1 MGRQHIAL
9 VAFNRGLISRL
20 ALARADI
27 KRVALSAQTMVN
39 LMPRVLGSMMLRP
52 GMQHLQET
60 RDNEPSRDI
69 PFVFS
74 ITDKA
79 GIELTDQTMRILVDD
94 EIISRPAVTSAV
106 TNGNFDTDLTG
117 WTDADEPGATS
128 AWETGGYMGLTGN
141 GTANAIRTQ
150 QVTVAGA
157 NIGVEH
163 ALRIVIERGPVV
175 LLVGSTSGGDEYIA
189 QTSLAEGTHSLAF
202 TPTGNFYIQFQS
214 SLERI
219 TLVSSCNIEAAGDM
233 EIPTPWL
240 EADLGLVRTDQS
252 GDIMY
257 VACDGYQQYQIE
269 RRDTR
274 SWSVV
279 LYLANDGP
287 FRVENVGPITL
298 TASAISGN
306 ITVTASQRLFKSTH
320 VGGIF
325 SITSVG
331 QTVTRSITAQNTF
344 SDEIRITGVDASRI
358 FTIVISGLSGTGSTV
373 TLQRSLDEPG
383 NWEDVPTYS
392 WTADTTQTYDDG
404 LDNQVVY
411 YRIGV
416 KTGDYAGGTIV
427 CTLQIGSGSITGVV
441 RITAFSTAL
450 SVSAEVLDALG
461 GTTAT
466 DIWAEGTWS
475 DFRGWPSAVALYEG
489 RLWWAGKDKVN
500 GSVSDAFTSYDPNTE
515 GDSGPIQR
523 SIGAGPVDT
532 FNWALPLQRMILGGQ
547 GAEFS
552 CRSTS
557 FDEPL
562 TPSNFNLKR
571 ASSQGSAAVQAVPV
585 DSRGMYVQRG
595 GTRVFELAFDS
606 ETYDYSSSDL
616 TAIIPEIGEPSIVR
630 MAVQRQPDTRIHC
643 VRSDGTAAV
652 LVYDKVE
659 NVTCWL
665 EITSEGATG
674 LIEDVMVLPGNPGVN
689 EDQVYYTVKRTIDG
703 VVKRYRERW
712 AMENE
717 CWGDEDLCKLA
728 DSFVVYQG
736 AATNVITGLDHLEG
750 EEVVVW
756 ADGADIGTD
765 ADGEQTYTVSGG
777 SITLENGLTVENA
790 VIGLY
795 YRARFR
801 SGKLVQAVNDMGIG
815 LNQEKIIDSLGL
827 IMANAHAQGIKY
839 GQDFDHLSNMPGME
853 NGTPVPEGTV
863 WEDYDKEMFSLDG
876 TWDTDARL
884 CLEMAAPRPCTVM
897 AAVMGVFT
905 S

>member
-27 KRVALSAQTMVN
+27 KRVAMSAQTMVN

-52 GMQHLQET
+52 GTQYLQET

-74 ITDKA
+74 ISDKA
-79 GIELTDQTMRILVDD
+79 GIELTDQIMRILVDD
-94 EIISRPAVTSAV
+94 EIISRASVTTAVA
-106 TNGNFDTDLTG
+106 NGNFTTNLTS
-117 WTDADEPGATS
+117 WTDADEAGATS

-141 GTANAIRTQ
+141 GTANAIRRQ

-175 LLVGSTSGGDEYIA
+175 LLVGSTSGGDEYIGET
-189 QTSLAEGTHSLAF
+189 QLAEGTHSLAF
-202 TPTGNFYIQFQS
+202 TPTGDFYIQFQS
-214 SLERI
+214 PLERI
-219 TLVSSCNIEAAGDM
+219 TLVDSCNVEAAGDM
-233 EIPTPWL
+233 EISTPWV
-240 EADLGLVRTDQS
+240 EADLGLVRADQS

-257 VACDGYQQYQIE
+257 VACEGYQQRQIE
-269 RRDTR
+269 RRGTR

-287 FRVENVGPITL
+287 FRVENVGPITI
-298 TASAISGN
+298 TAAAISGN
-306 ITVTASQRLFKSTH
+306 TTLTASQRLFKSTH
-320 VGGIF
+320 VGAIF

-344 SDEIRITGVDASRI
+344 SNEIRITGVDSSRI
-358 FTIVISGLSGTGSTV
+358 FTIVVTGLTGTLSEV

-383 NWEDVPTYS
+383 NWEDVS
-392 WTADTTQTYDDG
+392 GLAWTADTTQTYDDG

-416 KTGDYAGGTIV
+416 KTGDYVAGTIV
-427 CTLQIGSGSITGVV
+427 CTLQIGTGSITGVV
-441 RITAFSTAL
+441 RITSFSSAT
-450 SVSAEVLDALG
+450 SVSAEVLDDLG

-466 DIWAEGTWS
+466 DVWAEGTWS
-475 DFRGWPSAVALYEG
+475 DYRGWPSAVALYEG
-489 RLWWAGKDKVN
+489 RLWWMGKDKAN

-532 FNWALPLQRMILGGQ
+532 FNWALPLQRLILGGQ

-571 ASSQGSAAVQAVPV
+571 ASNQGSAAVQAVAV
-585 DSRGMYVQRG
+585 DARGMYVQRG
-595 GTRVFELAFDS
+595 GTRVFELAFDG

-616 TAIIPEIGEPSIVR
+616 TAIIPEIGEPGIVR

-659 NVTCWL
+659 NVTCWI
-665 EITSEGATG
+665 EIDSDGASG
-674 LIEDVMVLPGNPGVN
+674 LIEDVMVLPGDSGVN
-689 EDQVYYTVKRTIDG
+689 EDQVYYTVKRTING
-703 VVKRYRERW
+703 VEKRYRERW

-717 CWGDEDLCKLA
+717 CWGDQDLCKLA
-728 DSFVVYQG
+728 DSFVVYEG
-736 AATNVITGLDHLEG
+736 AAINIITGLSHMEG
-750 EEVVVW
+750 EQVVVW
-756 ADGADIGTD
+756 ADGEDIGTD
-765 ADGEQTYTVSGG
+765 DDGNQRYTVSGG
-777 SITLENGLTVENA
+777 SITLENSLYVENA
-790 VIGLY
+790 VVGLY
-795 YRARFR
+795 YRGRFR
-801 SGKLVQAVNDMGIG
+801 SGKLVQAVTDMGVG

-827 IMANAHAQGIKY
+827 IMANTHAQGIKY

-853 NGTPVPEGTV
+853 EGTPVPEGYV
-863 WEDYDKEMFSLDG
+863 WEDYDQEMFALDG
-876 TWDTDARL
+876 KWGTDARL
-884 CLEMAAPRPCTVM
+884 CLEMAAPRPCTVLS
-897 AAVMGVFT
+897 ALMGVYT